1 MMMHIDN
8 RCNKALQF
16 ICKTNMND
24 LHPED
29 SSDARGELL
38 PCGSTF
44 GENWHESSTEP
55 GKGHYCFKVF
65 NHKVDW
71 YEAEYW
77 CAWHAGGHLTSIH
90 GQAYGD
96 LVHSTAMNEVNTN
109 KYWIGRFHHSE
120 RF

>member
-109 KYWIGRFHHSE
+109 KYWIGRFCHSD